1 MLEDAG
7 NLNKPYKK
15 DKCGGFI
22 KDLDSY
28 ARKILVERRKIEM
41 QLEKAIGK
49 LNAARKKRRGF
60 WGSVLDFCGGF
71 CDAVSPIFP
80 PAKLGAK
87 ACEKGLNLME
97 DNIEKWEHNVRLLER
112 MLEIY
117 SNQAK
122 ASVDLVNQAWEGI
135 KKRLHFYTDKHQEFI
150 RRLKQA
156 SDAIDNEYNFPTPGV
171 LLEYDFERPAISY
184 TPKKSVFNER
194 LKDLRENFSASLYA
208 DLCADLKDKI
218 NAFSYRDRA
227 KASKE
232 RELEKNLE
240 DLTPSFRDKTNALSG
255 DDLERLAISKE
266 KELEKDLEDLMPSVL
281 GVPSYNES
289 LTLAKNRCV
298 KNCKKALEGFTEKI
312 KEPPNDSNAINEAF
326 NHLKTELERAIDDER
341 LKGLRENF
349 ASLCADLEDKI
360 HHNALSN
367 DDLER
372 MIAFREREL
381 EKNLEDLVGASSYDE
396 NPNDGLDRMAISKEK
411 ELEKSLE
418 DLMPSVLSV
427 PSYNES
433 LTLAKNRCVKNCKKA
448 LEGFTEKIKEIPND
462 SNAINEAFDSL
473 ETELER
479 ATENLSQKID
489 PILERNENYTQKALE
504 YREFLE
510 SRKKGFIVDEQNPYP
525 EEVRFNEWCLAE
537 FDSVFST
544 IVPLED
550 LNKTACAHHA
560 LKALQAALKDND
572 LGFDATELEQIA
584 KGFIPRGYLWH
595 FDANVLG
602 NVALVREELLLG
614 VKHTKGYSLWTEFLQ
629 KQN

>member
-1 MLEDAG
+1 MAEWKTDTEEVKKVVGRCREFKQTLQ
-7 NLNKPYKK
+7 K

-28 ARKILVERRKIEM
+28 ALKIIVECRKTEM
-41 QLEKAIGK
+41 QLEKAIGE
-49 LNAARKKRRGF
+49 LKKAKSNENDAKVALR
-60 WGSVLDFCGGF
+60 VLQG
-71 CDAVSPIFP
+71 ASALSWIWP
-80 PAKLGAK
+80 PARIAATAAIVAAEAVLKFMK
-87 ACEKGLNLME
+87 EDTEKC
-97 DNIEKWEHNVRLLER
+97 KRNVELLEQT
-112 MLEIY
+112 LKIY

-150 RRLKQA
+150 RRLKQV

-171 LLEYDFERPAISY
+171 LLKYDFERPAISY

-208 DLCADLKDKI
+208 DLKDKI
-218 NAFSYRDRA
+218 NAFSHRDRA

-232 RELEKNLE
+232 RELEKN
-240 DLTPSFRDKTNALSG
+240 
-255 DDLERLAISKE
+255 
-266 KELEKDLEDLMPSVL
+266 LEDLMPSVL

-289 LTLAKNRCV
+289 LTLAKKNCV
-298 KNCKKALEGFTEKI
+298 KNFKEALEGFTEKI
-312 KEPPNDSNAINEAF
+312 K
-326 NHLKTELERAIDDER
+326 
-341 LKGLRENF
+341 
-349 ASLCADLEDKI
+349 
-360 HHNALSN
+360 
-367 DDLER
+367 
-372 MIAFREREL
+372 
-381 EKNLEDLVGASSYDE
+381 
-396 NPNDGLDRMAISKEK
+396 
-411 ELEKSLE
+411 KS
-418 DLMPSVLSV
+418 
-427 PSYNES
+427 
-433 LTLAKNRCVKNCKKA
+433 
-448 LEGFTEKIKEIPND
+448 PND

-479 ATENLSQKID
+479 ATESLSQKID
-489 PILERNENYTQKALE
+489 PVLERNENYAQKALE

-510 SRKKGFIVDEQNPYP
+510 SRKESFIVDEKNPYP
-525 EEVRFNEWCLAE
+525 EEVRFNEWRLAE
-537 FDSVFST
+537 FDSVFSA

-550 LNKTACAHHA
+550 LDKTACAHHA
-560 LKALQAALKDND
+560 LKALQAVLKDND
-572 LGFDATELEQIA
+572 LGFDAAELEQIA

>member
-1 MLEDAG
+1 MAEWKTDTEEV
-7 NLNKPYKK
+7 KK
-15 DKCGGFI
+15 VVEKCREFKRSLQEEKCSPFI

-28 ARKILVERRKIEM
+28 ALKIIVEHRKTEM
-41 QLEKAIGK
+41 QLEKAIGELK
-49 LNAARKKRRGF
+49 KARKERRGF
-60 WGSVLDFCGGF
+60 WGILGEIGRDFCN
-71 CDAVSPIFP
+71 AVGSVIP
-80 PAKLGAK
+80 PFKLCAEL
-87 ACEKGLNLME
+87 CEKGLNLME
-97 DNIEKWEHNVRLLER
+97 DNIERWEHNVRLLER

-122 ASVDLVNQAWEGI
+122 ASVDLVNQAWEGV

-194 LKDLRENFSASLYA
+194 LKDLRENLSASLHALY
-208 DLCADLKDKI
+208 DELKDKI
-218 NAFSYRDRA
+218 HQNALSGDELERMI
-227 KASKE
+227 ASKE
-232 RELEKNLE
+232 REFEKNLE

-289 LTLAKNRCV
+289 LTLAKKNCV
-298 KNCKKALEGFTEKI
+298 KNCKKVLEGFTEKI
-312 KEPPNDSNAINEAF
+312 KEA
-326 NHLKTELERAIDDER
+326 
-341 LKGLRENF
+341 
-349 ASLCADLEDKI
+349 
-360 HHNALSN
+360 
-367 DDLER
+367 
-372 MIAFREREL
+372 
-381 EKNLEDLVGASSYDE
+381 
-396 NPNDGLDRMAISKEK
+396 
-411 ELEKSLE
+411 
-418 DLMPSVLSV
+418 
-427 PSYNES
+427 
-433 LTLAKNRCVKNCKKA
+433 
-448 LEGFTEKIKEIPND
+448 PND

-489 PILERNENYTQKALE
+489 PILERNENYAQKALE

-510 SRKKGFIVDEQNPYP
+510 SRKEGFIVDEKNPYP
-525 EEVRFNEWCLAE
+525 EEVSFNEWRLAE

-544 IVPLED
+544 IVLLED

-560 LKALQAALKDND
+560 LKALQSALKDND
-572 LGFDATELEQIA
+572 LGFDAAELEQIA

-614 VKHTKGYSLWTEFLQ
+614 VKHTKGYKLWTTFLQ
-629 KQN
+629 TQN

>member
-1 MLEDAG
+1 MAEWKTDTEEV
-7 NLNKPYKK
+7 KK
-15 DKCGGFI
+15 VVGRCRDFKESLQEKRCGGFI
-22 KDLDSY
+22 KNLDSY
-28 ARKILVERRKIEM
+28 ALKIIVERRKIEM

-60 WGSVLDFCGGF
+60 WGSVLDFCGGV
-71 CDAVSPIFP
+71 CDAVSTIFP
-80 PAKLGAK
+80 PAKLGAE

-122 ASVDLVNQAWEGI
+122 ASVDLVNQAWEGV

-171 LLEYDFERPAISY
+171 LMEYDFERSTISY
-184 TPKKSVFNER
+184 SPKKSVFNER
-194 LKDLRENFSASLYA
+194 LKDLREDFSTSLYA
-208 DLCADLKDKI
+208 DLKDRI
-218 NAFSYRDRA
+218 NAFSHRDRA

-240 DLTPSFRDKTNALSG
+240 DL
-255 DDLERLAISKE
+255 
-266 KELEKDLEDLMPSVL
+266 
-281 GVPSYNES
+281 
-289 LTLAKNRCV
+289 
-298 KNCKKALEGFTEKI
+298 
-312 KEPPNDSNAINEAF
+312 
-326 NHLKTELERAIDDER
+326 
-341 LKGLRENF
+341 
-349 ASLCADLEDKI
+349 
-360 HHNALSN
+360 
-367 DDLER
+367 
-372 MIAFREREL
+372 
-381 EKNLEDLVGASSYDE
+381 VGAYSYDE
-396 NPNDGLDRMAISKEK
+396 NPNDELDRMASSKER
-411 ELEKSLE
+411 EFEKSLE

-433 LTLAKNRCVKNCKKA
+433 LTLAKKHCVKNCKKA
-448 LEGFTEKIKEIPND
+448 LESFTEKIKEAPND
-462 SNAINEAFDSL
+462 SNAVNEAFDSL
-473 ETELER
+473 ERELEI

-489 PILERNENYTQKALE
+489 PVLERNENYTQKALE

-510 SRKKGFIVDEQNPYP
+510 SHKEDFIVDEQNPYP
-525 EEVRFNEWCLAE
+525 EEVSFNEWRLAE
-537 FDSVFST
+537 FDSVFSA

-572 LGFDATELEQIA
+572 LGFDATDLEQIA

>member
-1 MLEDAG
+1 
-7 NLNKPYKK
+7 
-15 DKCGGFI
+15 
-22 KDLDSY
+22 
-28 ARKILVERRKIEM
+28 
-41 QLEKAIGK
+41 
-49 LNAARKKRRGF
+49 
-60 WGSVLDFCGGF
+60 
-71 CDAVSPIFP
+71 
-80 PAKLGAK
+80 
-87 ACEKGLNLME
+87 ME
-97 DNIEKWEHNVRLLER
+97 DNIEKWGHNVSLLER

-122 ASVDLVNQAWEGI
+122 ASAELVNQAWEGV

-171 LLEYDFERPAISY
+171 LMECDFERPTFSY
-184 TPKKSVFNER
+184 SPKKSVFDER

-208 DLCADLKDKI
+208 DLKDKI
-218 NAFSYRDRA
+218 NAFSHRDRA
-227 KASKE
+227 TTSKE
-232 RELEKNLE
+232 HGL
-240 DLTPSFRDKTNALSG
+240 
-255 DDLERLAISKE
+255 
-266 KELEKDLEDLMPSVL
+266 DLMSADF
-281 GVPSYNES
+281 ES
-289 LTLAKNRCV
+289 LTLAKNRCA
-298 KNCKKALEGFTEKI
+298 KNMKEALEGFTKKI
-312 KEPPNDSNAINEAF
+312 KESPNDLNAVNEAF
-326 NHLKTELERAIDDER
+326 NRLKTELERAIDDER
-341 LKGLRENF
+341 LKDLRENF
-349 ASLCADLEDKI
+349 ASLYADLCADLKDKI

-367 DDLER
+367 EELDR
-372 MIAFREREL
+372 MIAFREREF
-381 EKNLEDLVGASSYDE
+381 
-396 NPNDGLDRMAISKEK
+396 
-411 ELEKSLE
+411 EKSLE

-433 LTLAKNRCVKNCKKA
+433 LTLAKKHCVKNFKEA
-448 LEGFTEKIKEIPND
+448 LQDFTEKIKESPND
-462 SNAINEAFDSL
+462 SNAINEAFDNL

-479 ATENLSQKID
+479 ATESLSQKIA

-510 SRKKGFIVDEQNPYP
+510 SRKEDFIIDEQNPYP
-525 EEVRFNEWCLAE
+525 DEVKFNELRLAE
-537 FDSVFST
+537 FDSVFSA

-572 LGFDATELEQIA
+572 LGFDAAELEQIA